1 MAGKIE
7 SRRRVRLLCRPPIRA
22 EIEEQREKREKGSKC
37 TKIRRQIRNDY
48 SQSQIAV
55 RVCAGCMY
63 NHPLDECYSRIY
75 CRPVGQHR
83 MVNTLNT
90 LRGQPRTYNALQW
103 LHCTGNS
110 HKASRAGPGERKA
123 PSRGPNRDGRG
134 RTRQEGSLP
143 SVWIYVRTLFAGVC
157 KEMARPP

>member
-83 MVNTLNT
+83 MVNTVLYLLVSVRKWLVRRRMEEKWT
-90 LRGQPRTYNALQW
+90 GL
-103 LHCTGNS
+103 LHCTVGIPTV
-110 HKASRAGPGERKA
+110 RQCVVIGPAQHQGIKVPRK
-123 PSRGPNRDGRG
+123 R
-134 RTRQEGSLP
+134 E
-143 SVWIYVRTLFAGVC
+143 
-157 KEMARPP
+157 KE